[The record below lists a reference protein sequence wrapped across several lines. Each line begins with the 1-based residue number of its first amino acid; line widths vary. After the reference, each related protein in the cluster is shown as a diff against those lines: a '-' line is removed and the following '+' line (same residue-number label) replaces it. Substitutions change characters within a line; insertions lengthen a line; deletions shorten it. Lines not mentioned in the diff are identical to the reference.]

1 MSKFE
6 DLIDEGVK
14 GGYSDI
20 HISGGQPLIF
30 RENGVIRFNKNV
42 SWTHQEVDDL
52 VKSILDNRQL
62 LILRKRHSI
71 DFAVTVNQ
79 VRLRINVFN
88 TIRGLSVAIRLLPGV
103 IPSITGLNLH
113 PSLKQIA
120 ELKSGLV
127 LICGPTGCGKSTTI
141 AAVVNEINN
150 LRPVHI
156 VTLEDPIEFRFPS
169 RKAFIEQREL
179 GAHVPSFRQGLID
192 VLREDPDV
200 IVVGEMREPE
210 VMRLTLNA
218 AESGHLVIASLH
230 ATNSEDAIYRISNS
244 FPPEAQEEIR
254 FQIASTLA
262 WVIVQQLVY
271 MERFMFRVPL
281 LSIMKGT
288 SSIKGVIRENK
299 LPQMENTIHTG
310 KNEGMFTMKR
320 YLTEYVNVADSFV
333 HPSQSFKPS
342 EEVVF
347 EEIYKSPLID
357 PDSFTEDIIARRV
370 EATDYGHETG
380 ISAPRRTQQEGGNIS
395 PLDEFDQ
402 HYIIDDDQAK
412 LEDII
417 AQLEEPHKFRPKG
430 SN

>member
-6 DLIDEGVK
+6 ELIAEGVK

-20 HISGGQPLIF
+20 HLSGGQPLSF

-42 SWTHQEVDDL
+42 IWSHQEVDDL

-62 LILRKRHSI
+62 LILKKRHSI
-71 DFAVTVNQ
+71 DFAITVNQ

-127 LICGPTGCGKSTTI
+127 LLCGPTGCGKSTTI

-179 GAHVPSFRQGLID
+179 GTHVPSFRQGLVD

-218 AESGHLVIASLH
+218 AESGHLVVASLH
-230 ATNSEDAIYRISNS
+230 ATNAEDAIYRISNS

-254 FQIASTLA
+254 FQIASTIA
-262 WVIVQQLVY
+262 WVIIQQLVY
-271 MERFMFRVPL
+271 MERFMFRVPV

-310 KNEGMFTMKR
+310 KNDGMFTMKR
-320 YLTEYVNVADSFV
+320 YITEYINVADSFV
-333 HPSQSFKPS
+333 HPSQSFRPS
-342 EEVVF
+342 EETVI
-347 EEIYKSPLID
+347 EDIYKSPLID
-357 PDSFTEDIIARRV
+357 ADSFSDEILASHRGEVELGRPSSAIAQRRK
-370 EATDYGHETG
+370 EKE
-380 ISAPRRTQQEGGNIS
+380 ELNIS

-417 AQLEEPHKFRPKG
+417 AQLEEPQKSRPKG
-430 SN
+430 NS